1 MHDLSTRI
9 TELTEELEELKS
21 EKVIILNMLDCA
33 DDTSISAVKKS
44 IATMEAGL
52 RKLEQQ
58 EEKYSAEL
66 DDTLKQYETLKEQ
79 SAELDANELMEKR
92 IGLRIDKE
100 RSAVSRVQA
109 AYGEKYDSLMM
120 YDSKRDV
127 SELLGEE
134 IEIRSI
140 RERLRKKQQPVHQQK
155 KAKHHEQER

>member
-1 MHDLSTRI
+1 
-9 TELTEELEELKS
+9 
-21 EKVIILNMLDCA
+21 
-33 DDTSISAVKKS
+33 
-44 IATMEAGL
+44 METGL

-92 IGLRIDKE
+92 IDFRIDKE
-100 RSAVSRVQA
+100 RSAVSRVLA

-120 YDSKRDV
+120 YDSKQDV

-140 RERLRKKQQPVHQQK
+140 RERLRKKQQPVQQQK